1 MKKGLFILLAASI
14 LVAIGFLIRSV
25 IQPPGPGTPGGTV
38 VVATIPPS
46 GASNVSKETVIPDAR
61 AIRWGPPTNLG
72 PDSKFVVQGLT
83 ANNLTIVGTNPPPT
97 SPTVVVP
104 SK

>member
-1 MKKGLFILLAASI
+1 MKKAAFTLAVTLI

-25 IQPPGPGTPGGTV
+25 IQSPGPGNPGGTV

-46 GASNVSKETVIPDAR
+46 GATNVSKATDIPDAR
-61 AIRWGPPTNLG
+61 AVRWGPHTNLG
-72 PDSKFVVQGLT
+72 PDSKFVVPGLKVIDV
-83 ANNLTIVGTNPPPT
+83 TIVGTNPPPT
-97 SPTVVVP
+97 SPNVVVP